1 MCPKKKCLKNG
12 VADLYSEKDI
22 KDGKIRALVLTGSG
36 INCEEEMAAAC
47 RLAGAH
53 AEIVH
58 LSRIFNGEVSIHD
71 YDLLNL
77 PGGFSFGDDLGSA
90 KVLAN
95 QLKVRPI
102 ASGIPFMEEIQ
113 RFLAD
118 GKYIIGVCNGF
129 QALVKM
135 GLLPNTGG
143 KGEQEATLTFN
154 DSGKF
159 EDRWVTCK
167 VLEDPPTPFL
177 KGIDTLDLP
186 VRHGEGR
193 LIFRDESVRRAVVE
207 KKLNVLAYAD
217 RQGHVTHTY
226 PYNPNGSELN
236 CAGLCDPSGQI
247 FGLMPHPE
255 AYLTVYNHPDWNRR
269 KKTGQLT
276 GEKGEGLKIF
286 ENVVGRVTR

>member
-1 MCPKKKCLKNG
+1 M
-12 VADLYSEKDI
+12 V
-22 KDGKIRALVLTGSG
+22 TGAG

-47 RLAGAH
+47 CFAGAD
-53 AEIVH
+53 ADIVH
-58 LSRIFNGEVSIHD
+58 LSRIFNGDVSIHD

-102 ASGIPFMEEIQ
+102 ASGNPFMEEIQ
-113 RFLAD
+113 RFLED

-135 GLLPNTGG
+135 GLLPNTSG
-143 KGEQEATLTFN
+143 KFVQEATLTFN

-167 VLEDPPTPFL
+167 VLNDNPTPFL
-177 KGIDTLDLP
+177 NGIDTIDLP
-186 VRHGEGR
+186 VRHGEGK
-193 LIFRDESVRRAVVE
+193 LIFRDDAILQAVVDR
-207 KKLNVLAYAD
+207 KLNVLAYVD
-217 RQGHVTHTY
+217 MEGQITEKY
-226 PYNPNGSELN
+226 PFNPNGSELN
-236 CAGLCDPSGQI
+236 CAGLCDLSGQV

-255 AYLTVYNHPDWNRR
+255 ACLTAYNHPDWNRR
-269 KKTGQLT
+269 KKTGHLKD
-276 GEKGEGLKIF
+276 EKGEGLKIF
-286 ENVVGRVTR
+286 ENIVERVARYE

>member
-1 MCPKKKCLKNG
+1 MFSDKKKTKRP
-12 VADLYSEKDI
+12 VK
-22 KDGKIRALVLTGSG
+22 ALVLTGSG
-36 INCEEEMAAAC
+36 INCEAEMAAAC
-47 RLAGAH
+47 RLAGAQ
-53 AEIVH
+53 ADIVH
-58 LSRIFNGEVSIHD
+58 LSRIFSGEVSIHD

-95 QLKVRPI
+95 RFKVRKM
-102 ASGIPFMEEIQ
+102 ASGSLFLNEIRQ
-113 RFLAD
+113 FLND

-143 KGEQEATLTFN
+143 NFEQEATLTFN

-167 VLEDPPTPFL
+167 VLPHNPSPYL
-177 KGIDTLDLP
+177 KDIDTIDLP
-186 VRHGEGR
+186 VRHGEGK
-193 LIFRDESVRRAVVE
+193 LIFKDESVRKVVIE

-217 RQGHVTHTY
+217 NESRITNQY
-226 PYNPNGSELN
+226 PFNPNGSELN
-236 CAGLCDPSGQI
+236 CAGLCDPGGQI

-255 AYLTVYNHPDWNRR
+255 AYLTAFNHPDWNFR
-269 KKTGQLT
+269 KKTGIMKD
-276 GEKGEGLKIF
+276 EKGEGLKIF
-286 ENVVGRVTR
+286 ENIVGKVTSNE

>member
-1 MCPKKKCLKNG
+1 MCSEINMKN
-12 VADLYSEKDI
+12 
-22 KDGKIRALVLTGSG
+22 GKIRALVITGSG

-53 AEIVH
+53 ADIVH
-58 LSRIFNGEVSIHD
+58 LSRIFNGDVSIHD

-102 ASGIPFMEEIQ
+102 ASGTPFMEEIQ
-113 RFLAD
+113 RFLQD

-143 KGEQEATLTFN
+143 NREQEATLTFN

-159 EDRWVTCK
+159 EDRWISCK
-167 VLEDPPTPFL
+167 VLADHPTPFL
-177 KGIDTLDLP
+177 HGIDVMDLP
-186 VRHGEGR
+186 VRHGEGK
-193 LIFRDESVRRAVVE
+193 LIFKNDDIRQAVVDR
-207 KKLNVLAYAD
+207 KLNVLAYID
-217 RQGHVTHTY
+217 REGHITDRY
-226 PYNPNGSELN
+226 PFNPNGSELN
-236 CAGLCDPSGQI
+236 CAGLCDPSGQV

-255 AYLTVYNHPDWNRR
+255 AYLTAYNHPDWNRR
-269 KKTGQLT
+269 NKTGHLKD
-276 GEKGEGLKIF
+276 EKGEGLQIF
-286 ENVVGRVTR
+286 VNIVKALG

>member
-1 MCPKKKCLKNG
+1 MKCLKNG
-12 VADLYSEKDI
+12 ETDLSSEERNRNKN
-22 KDGKIRALVLTGSG
+22 KRALVVTGSG

-47 RLAGAH
+47 RLAGAE
-53 AEIVH
+53 ADIVH
-58 LSRIFNGEVSIHD
+58 LSRIFNGDVSIHD

-95 QLKVRPI
+95 LLKVRSV
-102 ASGIPFMEEIQ
+102 ASGPPFMEEIQ
-113 RFLAD
+113 RFLED

-143 KGEQEATLTFN
+143 NCEQEATLTFN

-167 VLEDPPTPFL
+167 VLEDNPTPFL
-177 KGIDTLDLP
+177 KGIDYIDLT
-186 VRHGEGR
+186 VRHGEGK
-193 LIFRDESVRRAVVE
+193 LIFRDEKVRLAVTE
-207 KKLNVLAYAD
+207 QKMNVLAYAD
-217 RQGHVTHTY
+217 KEKHITDKY

-236 CAGLCDPSGQI
+236 CAGLCDPSGQV

-255 AYLTVYNHPDWNRR
+255 AYLAVYNHPDWNRR
-269 KKTGQLT
+269 KKTGQLNDET
-276 GEKGEGLKIF
+276 GEGLQIF
-286 ENVVGRVTR
+286 VNVVGRVTRFE

>member
-1 MCPKKKCLKNG
+1 LFSDKKKTKRP
-12 VADLYSEKDI
+12 VK
-22 KDGKIRALVLTGSG
+22 ALVLTGSG
-36 INCEEEMAAAC
+36 INCEAEMAAAC
-47 RLAGAH
+47 RLAGAQ
-53 AEIVH
+53 ADIVH
-58 LSRIFNGEVSIHD
+58 LSRIFSGEVSIHD

-95 QLKVRPI
+95 RFKVRKM
-102 ASGIPFMEEIQ
+102 ASGSLFLNEIRQ
-113 RFLAD
+113 FLND

-143 KGEQEATLTFN
+143 KFEQEATLTFN

-167 VLEDPPTPFL
+167 VLPHNPSPYL
-177 KGIDTLDLP
+177 KDIDTIDLP
-186 VRHGEGR
+186 VRHGEGK
-193 LIFRDESVRRAVVE
+193 LIFKDESVRKVVIE

-217 RQGHVTHTY
+217 NESRITNQY
-226 PYNPNGSELN
+226 PFNPNGSELN
-236 CAGLCDPSGQI
+236 CAGLCDPGGQI

-255 AYLTVYNHPDWNRR
+255 AYLTAFNHPDWNFR
-269 KKTGQLT
+269 KKTGIMKD
-276 GEKGEGLKIF
+276 EKGEGLKIF
-286 ENVVGRVTR
+286 ENIVGKVTSNE

>member
-1 MCPKKKCLKNG
+1 MSSEDRNRNKN
-12 VADLYSEKDI
+12 
-22 KDGKIRALVLTGSG
+22 IRALVVTGSG

-47 RLAGAH
+47 RLAGAE
-53 AEIVH
+53 ADIVH
-58 LSRIFNGEVSIHD
+58 LSRVFKGDVSIHD

-95 QLKVRPI
+95 QLRVRPV
-102 ASGIPFMEEIQ
+102 ASGTPFLEEIQ
-113 RFLAD
+113 RFLED

-143 KGEQEATLTFN
+143 NFVQEATLTFN

-167 VLEDPPTPFL
+167 VLKDNPTPFL
-177 KGIDTLDLP
+177 NGIDTIDMP
-186 VRHGEGR
+186 VRHGEGK
-193 LIFRDESVRRAVVE
+193 LILRDDAVRQAVINQ
-207 KKLNVLAYAD
+207 KLNVLAYAD
-217 RQGHVTHTY
+217 KEGHMTDQY
-226 PYNPNGSELN
+226 PFNPNGSELN
-236 CAGLCDPSGQI
+236 CAGLCDSSGQV

-255 AYLTVYNHPDWNRR
+255 AYLTAYNHPDWNRR
-269 KKTGQLT
+269 KKTEHLKD
-276 GEKGEGLKIF
+276 EKGEGLKIF
-286 ENVVGRVTR
+286 ENIVGRVVRGEVRGASPVK